1 MRDVSRYLNHTVAAL
16 LALVMFSIPVS
27 AAETR
32 LDTLFSQLDSAGPE
46 ESRRIASEI
55 QLEWAKSGSPAMDL
69 LLRRGED
76 ALEAGDTA
84 MAVEHLSAAI
94 DHAPGFAEA
103 WHLRS
108 VAFFRQEHYGLALND
123 LAQAIVLEPRHFN
136 ALFGMGRVLEETGR
150 LALAHEAFERAQAIH
165 PHLET
170 VSEALKRV
178 SRGMGGTDL

>member
-1 MRDVSRYLNHTVAAL
+1 MRDAFRYLNHTVAAL

-32 LDTLFSQLDSAGPE
+32 LDTLFSQLEEAPPE
-46 ESRRIASEI
+46 EARRIASEI
-55 QLEWAKSGSPAMDL
+55 QLEWAKSGSSAMDL

-76 ALEAGDTA
+76 ALEAGDTE

-108 VAFFRQEHYGLALND
+108 VAFFRQERYGLALND
-123 LAQAIVLEPRHFN
+123 LAQAIALEPRHFN
-136 ALFGMGRVLEETGR
+136 AVFGMGRVLEETGR
-150 LALAHEAFERAQAIH
+150 MALAHEAFERAQAIH
-165 PHLET
+165 PHHESVSDALE
-170 VSEALKRV
+170 RV
-178 SRGMGGTDL
+178 SRAMGGTNL